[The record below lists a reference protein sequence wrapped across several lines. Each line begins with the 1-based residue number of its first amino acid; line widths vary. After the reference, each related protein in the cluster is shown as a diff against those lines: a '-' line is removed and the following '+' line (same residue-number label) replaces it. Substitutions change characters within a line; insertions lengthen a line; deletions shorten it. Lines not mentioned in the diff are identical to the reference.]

1 MPLLIDAFN
10 VLHTTGVLPPDL
22 AGLDLGRLLDLI
34 QASRYRR
41 QTTTI
46 VCDGRRQ
53 DERPPKRLAAN
64 VRIRYSGPARTADEV
79 IAKLVQA
86 STAPRRLIV
95 VSSDQAVIRVARR
108 RSCRTVRSQR
118 FLEHLLADVLRAQ
131 RISRPAPRP
140 MKSDSIDV
148 ERWVTEF
155 GIDAQELA
163 IKSAKAA
170 AKSPSAQS
178 RANESMQTNGPE
190 SSAQPPSGR
199 PKQLR
204 PGEGLPRELI
214 EEAEQ
219 LWKGQTRSA

>member
-1 MPLLIDAFN
+1 
-10 VLHTTGVLPPDL
+10 
-22 AGLDLGRLLDLI
+22 
-34 QASRYRR
+34 
-41 QTTTI
+41 
-46 VCDGRRQ
+46 
-53 DERPPKRLAAN
+53 
-64 VRIRYSGPARTADEV
+64 
-79 IAKLVQA
+79 
-86 STAPRRLIV
+86 
-95 VSSDQAVIRVARR
+95 
-108 RSCRTVRSQR
+108 
-118 FLEHLLADVLRAQ
+118 
-131 RISRPAPRP
+131 